1 MRILAGL
8 AVRAEE
14 ELVARFQAADCRVLI
29 VSALGSPAVIR
40 AGLAAGAQGYM
51 SKRESPADLLAAVRA
66 VADGEGFLTP
76 EMAGILAE
84 APGQVPDLSIQEL
97 TALRLYASGMKLT
110 IGLRRGPKP
119 SERARGDAGQP
130 MPALPTGRP
139 LLDRVGSQGAGTGA
153 GG

>member
-1 MRILAGL
+1 
-8 AVRAEE
+8 
-14 ELVARFQAADCRVLI
+14 VLI
-29 VSALGSPAVIR
+29 VSALGSPAVI
-40 AGLAAGAQGYM
+40 
-51 SKRESPADLLAAVRA
+51 RA

-130 MPALPTGRP
+130 MPALPTGGP